1 MHIDFRVSFHEITP
15 KKPSRHLMWFE
26 GDKGTYMVVVVI
38 AGIELEWVNRISR
51 DGRAGYYR
59 RVPVTRRS
67 PTIAQ
72 AEVRLRFSQVATRT
86 AGVRG
91 VQVVEDKRA
100 IPVNASLIGEKL
112 RGVKQPKI
120 ERTLR
125 EKIIEL
131 ILK

>member
-1 MHIDFRVSFHEITP
+1 
-15 KKPSRHLMWFE
+15 
-26 GDKGTYMVVVVI
+26 MVVVEI
-38 AGIELEWVNRISR
+38 AGVELEWVNRPGK
-51 DGRAGYYR
+51 DGRAGYFR

-67 PTIAQ
+67 PTASQ
-72 AEVRLRFSQVATRT
+72 AEVRLRFSEVANST
-86 AGVRG
+86 AGVHG

-112 RGVKQPKI
+112 RGVKQTKV

-131 ILK
+131 IFNSWVKG

>member
-1 MHIDFRVSFHEITP
+1 
-15 KKPSRHLMWFE
+15 
-26 GDKGTYMVVVVI
+26 MVVVVI

-72 AEVRLRFSQVATRT
+72 AEVRLRFSEVANST
-86 AGVRG
+86 AGVHG

-100 IPVNASLIGEKL
+100 IPMNAALIGEKL
-112 RGVKQPKI
+112 RGVKQPKKVK
-120 ERTLR
+120 TMQ

>member
-1 MHIDFRVSFHEITP
+1 
-15 KKPSRHLMWFE
+15 
-26 GDKGTYMVVVVI
+26 MVIVVI
-38 AGIELEWVNRISR
+38 SGVELEWVNRPGR

-72 AEVRLRFSQVATRT
+72 AEVRLRFSEVANST
-86 AGVRG
+86 AGVHG

-112 RGVKQPKI
+112 RGVKQPKKVK
-120 ERTLR
+120 TMQ